1 MKLGRV
7 AAYSSRQ
14 LKKYEKNSPTR
25 DLELVSVVLAI
36 KCWRH
41 YLYGEKFEVFTDH
54 KSLRYVF
61 TGHKSLRYVFT
72 LRDLNLRPLDRVYGR
87 L

>member
-61 TGHKSLRYVFT
+61 T